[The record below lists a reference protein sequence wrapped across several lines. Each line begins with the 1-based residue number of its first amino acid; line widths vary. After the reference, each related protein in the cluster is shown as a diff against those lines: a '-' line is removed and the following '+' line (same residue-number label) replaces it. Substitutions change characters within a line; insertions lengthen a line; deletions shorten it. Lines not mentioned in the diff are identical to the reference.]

1 MLIICASMKF
11 NMGGRILRK
20 IWLNGP
26 SWIWEKW
33 NSTLVV
39 SKVTSLWMHIAYES
53 VCHMSQ
59 RVIESVCHMS
69 QSGLVT
75 NAMTQTHM
83 SMWSLQAL
91 LIMAWFAMQ
100 CANTRLL
107 AIHLHSPC
115 ALHPFSLWLLG
126 QGQRWSHC
134 LLVSYSLRNANTFTF
149 FGDLCLAAWL
159 LASSTQAAR
168 GSTSVH
174 LLRTTDFQ
182 VGSCLFWP
190 AVQ

>member
-1 MLIICASMKF
+1 MKHY
-11 NMGGRILRK
+11 ISCVK
-20 IWLNGP
+20 SDKSVDAYCIW
-26 SWIWEKW
+26 
-33 NSTLVV
+33 V
-39 SKVTSLWMHIAYES
+39 SVSL
-53 VCHMSQ
+53 SQ
-59 RVIESVCHMS
+59 CVIESECHMS

-115 ALHPFSLWLLG
+115 APHPFSLWLLG

-159 LASSTQAAR
+159 LASSTQASR
-168 GSTSVH
+168 GSTSVYPAEDDRLSGGVTS
-174 LLRTTDFQ
+174 LLT
-182 VGSCLFWP
+182 SC
-190 AVQ
+190 AIN